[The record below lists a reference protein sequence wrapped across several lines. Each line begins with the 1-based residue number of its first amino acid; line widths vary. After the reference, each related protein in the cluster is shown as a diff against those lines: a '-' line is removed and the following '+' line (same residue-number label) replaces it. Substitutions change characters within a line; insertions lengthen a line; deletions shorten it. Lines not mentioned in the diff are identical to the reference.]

1 MSSDTPRTT
10 RRRVLLGIGTGA
22 TVGLAG
28 CSGNSDQGG
37 TETATSTPTET
48 TMPTETATD
57 APEETPMGSA
67 MVRVAHL
74 SPNAPNV
81 DVYVDESAVLEDVP
95 FGAVS
100 EYLDVPAGERQVE
113 ITAAGDPDT
122 SVFSG
127 PVTVEDGTAY
137 TVAAIGEIGD
147 SADRMFEPLI
157 LQDDNSDPGGD
168 TARVRVV
175 HASPDAPA
183 VDVTVASSG
192 DALYDGVAYGQSG
205 YVEVPAGEYTLQIR
219 GDTDGN
225 DGDVVASFDVDL
237 AGGQVY
243 TAFAAGYLS
252 PDDEPADTPFDL
264 LVAQDTESGT
274 MSDGMDDPAM
284 VRVAHLS
291 PNAPNVDVYV
301 DGSAALEDVPFGA
314 VSGYLDVPAGTRTV
328 EITAAGD
335 PDASVFA
342 GDVGVESG
350 QPYTIAAIGEIGDG
364 ADQMFEPLV
373 LQDDNSAPDSG
384 MARLRVVHASP
395 DAPAVDVTVA
405 AGDVLFDGVAYGGSG
420 YVEVPAG
427 DYTTQIR
434 GDTDSNDGDVVAEYD
449 VSLSGGQVY
458 TAFAAGYLSPDD
470 EPADTPFDLVVA
482 QDTMA

>member
-48 TMPTETATD
+48 PMPTETATET
-57 APEETPMGSA
+57 PEETPMGSA

-147 SADRMFEPLI
+147 GADQMFEPLI

-225 DGDVVASFDVDL
+225 DGDVVASFDLDL

-264 LVAQDTESGT
+264 VVAQDTESGT

-434 GDTDSNDGDVVAEYD
+434 GDTDSNDGDVVAEYE

>member
-1 MSSDTPRTT
+1 
-10 RRRVLLGIGTGA
+10 
-22 TVGLAG
+22 
-28 CSGNSDQGG
+28 
-37 TETATSTPTET
+37 
-48 TMPTETATD
+48 MPTETATET
-57 APEETPMGSA
+57 PEETPMGSA

-147 SADRMFEPLI
+147 GADQMFEPLI

-192 DALYDGVAYGQSG
+192 DALYDGVAYGESG

-225 DGDVVASFDVDL
+225 DGDVVASFDLDL

-264 LVAQDTESGT
+264 VVAQDTESGT

>member
-48 TMPTETATD
+48 PMPTETATD

-205 YVEVPAGEYTLQIR
+205 YVL
-219 GDTDGN
+219 
-225 DGDVVASFDVDL
+225 L
-237 AGGQVY
+237 ANIPSRS
-243 TAFAAGYLS
+243 AAGYLS

-350 QPYTIAAIGEIGDG
+350 QPYTIAAIGETGDG
-364 ADQMFEPLV
+364 ADLMFEPLV
-373 LQDDNSAPDSG
+373 LQEDNSAPDSG